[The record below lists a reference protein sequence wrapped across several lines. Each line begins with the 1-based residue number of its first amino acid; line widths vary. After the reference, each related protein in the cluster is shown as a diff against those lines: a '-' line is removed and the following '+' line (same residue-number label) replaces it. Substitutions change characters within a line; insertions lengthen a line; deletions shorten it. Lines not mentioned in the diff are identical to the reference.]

1 MTSATRLP
9 QSSATLENGDAVA
22 IVGAGPAGSFFAI
35 HLLREAK
42 RLKRALDVV
51 LIEKRSPSDAEG
63 AAFQC
68 RGCNY
73 CAGIISPRLN
83 QTLEENGLRVPP
95 EVIQQQINY
104 VWIHGQWKNLRLRV
118 PEGERIYSVYR
129 GSLPGRRGGTPTGFD
144 GFLLGEAIKEGARI
158 VHGKVQ
164 TAGRNASGKPVLTV
178 KGLSG
183 DVFEMEADFATFAT
197 GINGFYGLD
206 PRADTLTSAI
216 RNLNPKFVPSRSRRT
231 LIFELDVGEEYL
243 KRNLNNEMYFIEYG
257 SRRLAIEHTALI
269 PKGRYLTVAVIG
281 GCVDRAVLPQ
291 DSKRIIQEFLS
302 LPQIDHIL
310 PGIGSAP
317 LGCVCAPSM
326 TVEAAGSPYGD
337 RFAIIG
343 DAVASRLNK
352 DGLYSAYI
360 TAERLAQTV
369 LGEGIDGRS
378 LKRGYGKTIRRLSI
392 DNLYGRIVYALSRAA
407 FTLPLLSRVAYQAFA
422 TEYKVQSKGKRPMNR
437 MMWKIASGTADYGE
451 VLGEILSFPVLR
463 AVLSGAGITL
473 RNVAVEV
480 LLGLKWGKFGRYPAV
495 VPVERREAIKEEIAW
510 QLGMDLGRVPG
521 FERMYAIK
529 IRGSDAQIME
539 QLAKYGQDDARFLK
553 IRFIHATQTRGTPNQ
568 PGSVIQ
574 YRFPLLRLAAELT
587 LTKRVRNETLLY
599 DADKG
604 LVDGGRLIF
613 SISPTG
619 DGNRRLAIYAAF
631 DYKKGTNAASRLF
644 WKTGQL
650 LFPEFVHDVVWN
662 HALCTIKEEVEQ
674 GQGKPDFGG
683 DAAVGAGLGMLVR
696 L

>member
-1 MTSATRLP
+1 M
-9 QSSATLENGDAVA
+9 VA

-42 RLKRALDVV
+42 RQGRLLDVV
-51 LIEKRSPSDAEG
+51 LVEKRSPSDPEG
-63 AAFQC
+63 AGFQC

-83 QTLEENGLRVPP
+83 QTLEENGLLVPP

-104 VWIHGQWKNLRLRV
+104 VWVHGQWKNLRLRV

-144 GFLLGEAIKEGARI
+144 GFLLGEAIREGARI

-164 TAGRNASGKPVLTV
+164 TAAYNASGRPVLTV
-178 KGLSG
+178 KGLLG
-183 DVFEMEADFATFAT
+183 ENFEIQADFAAFAT
-197 GINGFYGLD
+197 GINGYYGLD
-206 PRADTLTSAI
+206 SRLDTLTGAI

-291 DSKRIIQEFLS
+291 DSKRIIEAFLA

-326 TVEAAGSPYGD
+326 TVYAAGSPYGD

-360 TAERLAQTV
+360 TAERLAHAV
-369 LGEGIDGRS
+369 FDEGIDARS
-378 LKRGYGKTIRRLSI
+378 LKRGYAREIRRLAN
-392 DNLYGRIVYALSRAA
+392 DNLFGRIVYAVSRTA
-407 FTLPLLSRVAYQAFA
+407 FTMPLLSRVAYQAFA
-422 TEYKVQSKGKRPMNR
+422 TEYKVQSKGERPVSR
-437 MMWKIASGTADYGE
+437 MLWKIASGAADYGE
-451 VLGEILSFPVLR
+451 VLRDMLSFPVLR
-463 AVLSGAGITL
+463 SVLFGAGITL
-473 RNVAVEV
+473 RNVALE
-480 LLGLKWGKFGRYPAV
+480 LLVGLKWGKFGRYPAV

-510 QLGMDLGRVPG
+510 QLGMDLGGVPG

-529 IRGSDAQIME
+529 IRGTDAEIME
-539 QLAKYGQDDARFLK
+539 QLAKYGQPDARFLK

-574 YRFPLLRLAAELT
+574 YRFPLLGLSAELV
-587 LTKRVRNETLLY
+587 LNKRVRNETLLY
-599 DADKG
+599 DADNG

-631 DYKKGTNAASRLF
+631 DYKKGTHMASRLF
-644 WKTGQL
+644 WKTGQR

-674 GQGKPDFGG
+674 SHGKPEFGPVSAQ
-683 DAAVGAGLGMLVR
+683 DTLIQL
-696 L
+696 

>member
-1 MTSATRLP
+1 MRLP
-9 QSSATLENGDAVA
+9 YSSTALESGDRVA

-42 RLKRALDVV
+42 RQGLALDVV
-51 LIEKRSPSDAEG
+51 LIEKRSPSDPQSSD
-63 AAFQC
+63 FQC

-83 QTLEENGLRVPP
+83 ETLEENGLKLPP

-104 VWIHGQWKNLRLRV
+104 VWVHGQWKNLRLRV
-118 PEGERIYSVYR
+118 PEGQHIYSVYR
-129 GSLPGRRGGTPTGFD
+129 GSLPGRRGGRPTGFD
-144 GFLLGEAIKEGARI
+144 GFLLGEAIREGARI

-164 TAGRNASGKPVLTV
+164 SVAYSAEGKPEATV
-178 KGLSG
+178 KGISG
-183 DVFEMEADFATFAT
+183 RVFSIEASFVAFAT
-197 GINGFYGLD
+197 GINGQYGLA
-206 PRADTLTSAI
+206 PSSETLAASI
-216 RNLNPKFVPSRSRRT
+216 RNLNPRFVPSKSRQT

-257 SRRLAIEHTALI
+257 SKNLAIEHTALI
-269 PKGRYLTVAVIG
+269 PKGRFLTVAMIG
-281 GCVDRAVLPQ
+281 ECVDRAVLPQ
-291 DSKRIIQEFLS
+291 DSKRIIQEFLA
-302 LPQIDHIL
+302 LPQVDHIL
-310 PGIGSAP
+310 PGIGTAP
-317 LGCVCAPSM
+317 LGCVCSPAM
-326 TVEAAGSPYGD
+326 TVHPAESPFGH
-337 RFAIIG
+337 RFAVIG

-360 TAERLAQTV
+360 TAERLAQAV
-369 LGEGIDGRS
+369 LAEGIDERA
-378 LKRGYGKTIRRLSI
+378 LKRGYGKAIRRLAN
-392 DNLYGRIVYALSRAA
+392 DNLFGRVVYGVSRTA

-422 TEYKVQSKGKRPMNR
+422 TEYKVHSQGDRPLSR

-451 VLGEILSFPVLR
+451 VLGEMLSWGVIR
-463 AVLSGAGITL
+463 SVIHGAAITL
-473 RNVAVEV
+473 RNVALE
-480 LLGLKWGKFGRYPAV
+480 LLVGLKWGKFGRYPAV
-495 VPVERREAIKEEIAW
+495 IPVERREALKEEIAW
-510 QLGMDLGRVPG
+510 QLGMDLGEPHG

-529 IRGSDAQIME
+529 IRGTDGEIME
-539 QLAKYGQDDARFLK
+539 QLAKYGQDDSRFLK
-553 IRFIHATQTRGTPNQ
+553 IRFIHARQTRGTPNQ

-574 YRFPLLRLAAELT
+574 YRFPLLGLSADLT

-599 DADKG
+599 EADDR

-613 SISPTG
+613 SISPLG

-631 DYKKGTNAASRLF
+631 DYKKGTNLASRAF
-644 WKTGQL
+644 WQTGHL

-674 GQGKPDFGG
+674 GHGKPDFGG
-683 DAAVGAGLGMLVR
+683 AAAECGGLETLVR